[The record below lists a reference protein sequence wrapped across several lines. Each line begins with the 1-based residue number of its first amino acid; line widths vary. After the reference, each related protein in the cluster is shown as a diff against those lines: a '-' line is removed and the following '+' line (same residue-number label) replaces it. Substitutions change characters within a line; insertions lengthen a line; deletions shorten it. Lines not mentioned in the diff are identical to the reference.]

1 MKMQRHPSY
10 GLLIATIIVM
20 GLAIPPAAE
29 AGVGLMTKEQLK
41 TMLDDPNLVILDVRS
56 GKDWKSSEFKIQGA
70 QHTEPKAYADWVGT
84 YPKNKKYVL
93 YCA

>member
-1 MKMQRHPSY
+1 MKTNRRKKY

-20 GLAIPPAAE
+20 GLAIPTAQ
-29 AGVGLMTKEQLK
+29 AGVDLMTKEKLK

-70 QHTEPKAYADWVGT
+70 QHTKPKAYTDWVGT
-84 YPKNKKYVL
+84 YPKDKKYVI